1 MTKDSLKCFKVS
13 HSQSPV
19 QHCGKEKMVW
29 GYELFFKFFLSDEF
43 FRLKIGK
50 KINCLLKAL
59 VDILIEINLNP
70 NNPAFSFTQVFLNLA
85 EKLLL
90 DPLLN
95 ELIIRVFSIF
105 D

>member
-1 MTKDSLKCFKVS
+1 MS
-13 HSQSPV
+13 
-19 QHCGKEKMVW
+19 
-29 GYELFFKFFLSDEF
+29 YFFKFFLSDEF

-50 KINCLLKAL
+50 KINCLLKAH

-70 NNPAFSFTQVFLNLA
+70 NNPAFSFAQVFLNLA

-95 ELIIRVFSIF
+95 ELIVFSIF
-105 D
+105 N